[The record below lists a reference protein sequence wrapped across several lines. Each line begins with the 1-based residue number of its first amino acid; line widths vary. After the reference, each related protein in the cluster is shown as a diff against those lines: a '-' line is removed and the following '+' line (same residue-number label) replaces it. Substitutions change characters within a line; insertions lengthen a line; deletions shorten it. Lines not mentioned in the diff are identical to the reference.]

1 MDQNTNDLIMIILL
15 GLLVLSAVVAVT
27 LRSLLKSAIALA
39 AMSVVLTI
47 IMFALGSPLAAVFE
61 LSVCA
66 GLITAVFV
74 SAISMTGV
82 MSRETVVEKRKQRR
96 KRFIFLPVILV
107 LIAAGLILS
116 WPSLQLSIAHISA
129 QDLSVQS
136 EIWNI
141 RQLDMLG
148 QIIIIIAGVLGVAV
162 LFKERGEKEK

>member
-1 MDQNTNDLIMIILL
+1 MNEIIMIILL
-15 GLLVLSAVVAVT
+15 GLLVLSSVVAVF

-39 AMSVVLTI
+39 ATSVVLTI
-47 IMFALGSPLAAVFE
+47 IMFVLGSPLAAVFE
-61 LSVCA
+61 LSICA

-74 SAISMTGV
+74 SAISMTDV
-82 MSRETVVEKRKQRR
+82 MSRETIEEKRKLRR
-96 KRFIFLPVILV
+96 RRFIFLPIILV

-116 WPSLQLSIAHISA
+116 WPSLQLSIANIPV
-129 QDLSVQS
+129 QDLSAQS

-141 RQLDMLG
+141 RQLDMVG